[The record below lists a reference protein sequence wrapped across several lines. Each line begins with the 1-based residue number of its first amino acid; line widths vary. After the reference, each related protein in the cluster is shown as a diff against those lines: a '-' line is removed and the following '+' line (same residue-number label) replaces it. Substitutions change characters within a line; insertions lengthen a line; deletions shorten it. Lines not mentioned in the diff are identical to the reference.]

1 MSRAEYLVLLMKLI
15 FPEVEEPEQ
24 IVKSL
29 TGKYWQQE
37 MPDERS
43 EQ

>member
-1 MSRAEYLVLLMKLI
+1 MSRAEYLMLLIKMI
-15 FPEVEEPEQ
+15 FPDFDKPEE

-29 TGKYWQQE
+29 KGKYWQEE

>member
-1 MSRAEYLVLLMKLI
+1 MSRAEYLVLLIKMN
-15 FPEVEEPEQ
+15 FPEVEWPEE

-29 TGKYWQQE
+29 KGKYWQEE